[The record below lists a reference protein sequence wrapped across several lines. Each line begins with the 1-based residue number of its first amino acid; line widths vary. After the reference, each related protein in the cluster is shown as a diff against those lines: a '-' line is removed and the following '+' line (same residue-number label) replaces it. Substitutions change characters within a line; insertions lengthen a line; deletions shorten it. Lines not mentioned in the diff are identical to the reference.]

1 MRCLGR
7 WKRAKRQ
14 CTKQMGRH
22 ADDDDVDDD
31 DPVLRRVRAERHAVD
46 ETLDFLGMA
55 GRKRGAKD
63 ASMDVD
69 SALNAAVL
77 ATAKRSRAS
86 NEVMDAMRK
95 LSLAFDIGQRHG
107 SDVGASPRR
116 RRGAGGAPTTRA
128 SGSRRVTLDLGL
140 QDMQALD
147 GANAMAEE
155 LMEDAE
161 RGRSLELE
169 VRRPR
174 DGTAWL
180 LERALRGTLGSASSS
195 ERLVSL
201 TLRGG
206 KGLSAEGFGTL
217 IRALGDARALRK
229 LDLSSC
235 GLGSR
240 AGEELA
246 AVLDENGCPL
256 ERLDLRGN
264 LLGAEGAIALSSA
277 LATSKSLKALNM
289 AQNLIGADGMRAL
302 ASALAGEDGS
312 GSSIEELDV
321 QHNGFGDDGCAAIA
335 QHGLGNLERLFL
347 GFNGIGA
354 AGAKEIADAL
364 RKRHRET
371 QSEDESMECE
381 NDPFGER
388 ATKYMRKLDLKCNA
402 VGSEGAHA
410 LADTLDAVEDL
421 DLSNNSIRDGSK
433 WLAKSL
439 KSRASQLKELNLQ
452 ANEMNDDDAWY
463 LADAIGANT
472 TLKSLNLG
480 SNALGD
486 PGASDLAADL
496 RENSALE
503 TLDLTRNAIG
513 KEGATELMNAM
524 DENKTLTRLGLESN
538 LIPAETTTEIK
549 RRVGLRAQCDWQ
561 RAGFSSDKLDNA
573 PMKFS

>member
-1 MRCLGR
+1 
-7 WKRAKRQ
+7 
-14 CTKQMGRH
+14 MGREM
-22 ADDDDVDDD
+22 DDDDDDD
-31 DPVLRRVRAERHAVD
+31 DPALRRVRAERHAVD

-55 GRKRGAKD
+55 GRKRREVPQD
-63 ASMDVD
+63 ASTMDVD

-77 ATAKRSRAS
+77 ATSKRSRAS

-128 SGSRRVTLDLGL
+128 SGTRRSTLDLGL

-147 GANAMAEE
+147 GANALAED

-161 RGRSLELE
+161 RGRGLELD

-277 LATSKSLKALNM
+277 LSTSKSLKALNM

-302 ASALAGEDGS
+302 ASALAGEDGLE
-312 GSSIEELDV
+312 SSIKELDV
-321 QHNGFGDDGCAAIA
+321 QHNGFGDEGCSAIA

-354 AGAKEIADAL
+354 AGAKEIANAL
-364 RKRHRET
+364 RKRHREA

-381 NDPFGER
+381 NDPFAER
-388 ATKYMRKLDLKCNA
+388 ATKYMRQLDLKCNA

-410 LADTLDAVEDL
+410 LADALDSVEDL

-496 RENSALE
+496 RENSVLE